1 MCYEEE
7 ILERAERLGAL
18 TSGVS
23 GNGPS
28 LFAITKEG
36 NEGPIVEEFSKHGEV
51 LGALASGVSGNG
63 PSLFAI
69 TKEGDEGPIVEE
81 FSKHGEVRVVELV
94 SHGSLGRTFKG

>member
-1 MCYEEE
+1 MGYEEE
-7 ILERAERLGAL
+7 ILERAER
-18 TSGVS
+18 
-23 GNGPS
+23 
-28 LFAITKEG
+28 
-36 NEGPIVEEFSKHGEV
+36 

-94 SHGSLGRTFKG
+94 SHGGLSRTFKG